1 MYIGELLAG
10 YLREVDVEQLDK
22 SLFIEIVLG
31 MCLMV
36 AQSRVKFNRN
46 FDLCPEFLR
55 WDNID
60 RKREAVQIG
69 LQELDA
75 KCSAASSDVKT

>member
-1 MYIGELLAG
+1 
-10 YLREVDVEQLDK
+10 VDVEQLDK

-46 FDLCPEFLR
+46 FDLFPEFLR
-55 WDNID
+55 
-60 RKREAVQIG
+60 
-69 LQELDA
+69 
-75 KCSAASSDVKT
+75 

>member
-55 WDNID
+55 
-60 RKREAVQIG
+60 
-69 LQELDA
+69 
-75 KCSAASSDVKT
+75 

>member
-10 YLREVDVEQLDK
+10 YLREVDVKQLDK
-22 SLFIEIVLG
+22 SLFIEVVLG

-46 FDLCPEFLR
+46 FDLCPKFLWR
-55 WDNID
+55 KNID

-69 LQELDA
+69 LQELSISELVL
-75 KCSAASSDVKT
+75 KGEKH

>member
-36 AQSRVKFNRN
+36 AQSRVKFTIVSM
-46 FDLCPEFLR
+46 F
-55 WDNID
+55 IV
-60 RKREAVQIG
+60 AV
-69 LQELDA
+69 
-75 KCSAASSDVKT
+75 